1 MSNNE
6 IMNLESRIELM
17 QQYEAEASAFKAKA
31 EEIKDAIKE
40 QMTSLQMEEIVTPN
54 YVVGF
59 IDVLTSRFDTKL
71 FKETCGEGLY
81 NQLSLSVAGWPVFR
95 LQWTWQITA

>member
-17 QQYEAEASAFKAKA
+17 QQYEAEANNFKAKA
-31 EEIKDAIKE
+31 EEIRDSIKE
-40 QMTSLQMEEIVTPN
+40 QMAAAQTEELVTPN
-54 YVVGF
+54 FVVRF
-59 IDVLTSRFDTKL
+59 VDVLTSRFDTKL

-81 NQLSLSVAGWPVFR
+81 NQFLRQVASKRFTV
-95 LQWTWQITA
+95 A

>member
-17 QQYEAEASAFKAKA
+17 QQYEAEANSFKAKA
-31 EEIKDAIKE
+31 EEVKDSIKE

-54 YVVGF
+54 YVVRF

-71 FKETCGEGLY
+71 FKQMCGEGLY
-81 NQLSLSVAGWPVFR
+81 NQFLKQVSSKRFTIS
-95 LQWTWQITA
+95 Q